1 MWQPTE
7 RSAAAKRAAR
17 YRARKK
23 GREQALSDALWA
35 ERYAHQ
41 ATKKELEAL
50 RAELPPQLS
59 AQGSAREGGKRLV

>member
-1 MWQPTE
+1 MWEPTE
-7 RSAAAKRAAR
+7 PSGAAKRAAR

-50 RAELPPQLS
+50 RAEVPRQLS
-59 AQGSAREGGKRLV
+59 GQGARDGGGRLV